1 MGAREKWD
9 NKTIPE
15 DACVDREFSKLL
27 WDSHLRWIITLLSI
41 LNPESETYLD
51 DIWILWDK
59 LVAYWN
65 PISYVL
71 AEFQSDVL
79 YILAKFK
86 LNSNKQN
93 NLEFNELIN
102 LNNFNKNG
110 LHINA
115 QKLLISKLSDP
126 AQLPDELN
134 RLLNLLTSQI
144 SEINN
149 MFNILVDFVRDNIH
163 FLDKRIIYKLW
174 NVIKKLLNYFNEI
187 KSNIS
192 DVLNLLSSNWW
203 IRQILKN

>member
-1 MGAREKWD
+1 
-9 NKTIPE
+9 
-15 DACVDREFSKLL
+15 
-27 WDSHLRWIITLLSI
+27 
-41 LNPESETYLD
+41 
-51 DIWILWDK
+51 
-59 LVAYWN
+59 
-65 PISYVL
+65 
-71 AEFQSDVL
+71 
-79 YILAKFK
+79 

-163 FLDKRIIYKLW
+163 FLDKRIIYKL
-174 NVIKKLLNYFNEI
+174 
-187 KSNIS
+187 
-192 DVLNLLSSNWW
+192 
-203 IRQILKN
+203 